1 MYSKS
6 YTKQKGDKT
15 MGILN
20 LLKGNYTGRVGQTVG
35 AKWKDKSTVRTYS
48 VPSNPRTD
56 AQMSVRGGFSSITK
70 FTALFADQIKYLS
83 ALNTAGMSV
92 RNAIIKLNKGM
103 VSANSFDKANFL
115 ISNGGL
121 QIPANFAASE
131 VSGKIKITW
140 DEPTATNFSTNA
152 KLVVVAVQEASG
164 IVEVIESSYNAAT
177 QTGLAT
183 FQTGDVD
190 VYAYYID
197 KRGSNKVGSKSVYKN
212 VTIA

>member
-1 MYSKS
+1 
-6 YTKQKGDKT
+6 

-48 VPSNPRTD
+48 VPSNPKTD

>member
-1 MYSKS
+1 
-6 YTKQKGDKT
+6 
-15 MGILN
+15 MGIIN
-20 LLKGNYTGRVGQTVG
+20 LLKANYTGRVGQTVG

-48 VPSNPRTD
+48 VPSNPKTA
-56 AQMSVRGGFSSITK
+56 AQMSVRGGFAKITA

-103 VSANSFDKANFL
+103 IPENSFDKANLL

-121 QIPANFAASE
+121 QIPSNVVASNE
-131 VSGKIKITW
+131 TGKIKITW
-140 DEPTATNFSTNA
+140 DAPTATNFSANA
-152 KLVVVAVQEASG
+152 KLIVVAVQETSG
-164 IVEVIESSYNAAT
+164 IVEVFEAAYDGAT
-177 QTGLAT
+177 HTGLAT

-197 KRGSNKVGSKSVYKN
+197 KRGSNKVGSKSIYKK
-212 VTIA
+212 VTIV

>member
-1 MYSKS
+1 
-6 YTKQKGDKT
+6 
-15 MGILN
+15 MGLLN
-20 LLKGNYTGRVGQTVG
+20 LLKANYTGKVGQTVG

-48 VPSNPRTD
+48 IPSNPRTD
-56 AQMSVRGGFSSITK
+56 AQVSVRNGFASITM

-83 ALNTAGMSV
+83 ALNTSGMSV

-103 VSANSFDKANFL
+103 IPQNNFDKANLL

-121 QIPANFAASE
+121 QIPSNVVAADE
-131 VSGKIKITW
+131 TGKIKVTW
-140 DEPTATNFSTNA
+140 DEPTATNFSANA
-152 KLVVVAVQEASG
+152 KLIVVAVQETSG
-164 IVEVIESSYNAAT
+164 IVEVFEAPYNGAT

-197 KRGSNKVGSKSVYKN
+197 KRGSNKVGSKSVYKK

>member
-1 MYSKS
+1 
-6 YTKQKGDKT
+6 
-15 MGILN
+15 MGIIN
-20 LLKGNYTGRVGQTVG
+20 LLKANYTGRVGQTVG

-48 VPSNPRTD
+48 VPSNPRTE
-56 AQMSVRGGFSSITK
+56 AQVSVRSGFSDITK

-83 ALNTAGMSV
+83 ALNTSGMSV

-103 VSANSFDKANFL
+103 IPENSFDKANLL

-121 QIPANFAASE
+121 QIPSNVA
-131 VSGKIKITW
+131 VSDETGKIKITW
-140 DEPTATNFSTNA
+140 DEPTATNFSANA
-152 KLVVVAVQEASG
+152 KLIVVAVQETSG
-164 IVEVIESSYNAAT
+164 IVEVFEAPYNGAT

-183 FQTGDVD
+183 FQAGDVD

-197 KRGSNKVGSKSVYKN
+197 KRGSNKVGSKSIYKK

>member
-1 MYSKS
+1 
-6 YTKQKGDKT
+6 
-15 MGILN
+15 MGLLN
-20 LLKGNYTGRVGQTVG
+20 LLKANYTGKVGQTVG

-48 VPSNPRTD
+48 IPSNPRTD
-56 AQMSVRGGFSSITK
+56 AQVSVRGGFSSITK

-83 ALNTAGMSV
+83 ALNTSGMSV

-103 VSANSFDKANFL
+103 IPQNSFDKANLL

-121 QIPANFAASE
+121 QIPSNVVVADEA
-131 VSGKIKITW
+131 GKIKITW
-140 DEPTATNFSTNA
+140 NEPTATNFSANA
-152 KLVVVAVQEASG
+152 KLIVVAVQETSG
-164 IVEVIESSYNAAT
+164 IVEVFEAPYNGAT

-183 FQTGDVD
+183 FQTGKVD

-197 KRGSNKVGSKSVYKN
+197 KRGSNKVGSKSVYKE

>member
-1 MYSKS
+1 
-6 YTKQKGDKT
+6 
-15 MGILN
+15 MGLLN
-20 LLKGNYTGRVGQTVG
+20 LLKANYTGKVGQTVG

-48 VPSNPRTD
+48 IPSNPRTD
-56 AQMSVRGGFSSITK
+56 AQVSVRSGFTDITK

-83 ALNTAGMSV
+83 ALNTSGMSV

-103 VSANSFDKANFL
+103 IPENNFDKESLL

-121 QIPANFAASE
+121 QIPSNVVANDE
-131 VSGKIKITW
+131 TGKIKITW
-140 DEPTATNFSTNA
+140 DEPTATNFSANA
-152 KLVVVAVQEASG
+152 KLIVVAVQESSG
-164 IVEVIESSYNAAT
+164 IVEVFEAPYNGAT

-183 FQTGDVD
+183 FQAGDVD

-197 KRGSNKVGSKSVYKN
+197 KRGSNKVGSKSVYKK

>member
-1 MYSKS
+1 
-6 YTKQKGDKT
+6 
-15 MGILN
+15 MGLIN
-20 LLKGNYTGRVGQTVG
+20 LLKANYTGKVGQTVG
-35 AKWKDKSTVRTYS
+35 AKWKDKSTVRTFS
-48 VPSNPRTD
+48 KPANPRTD
-56 AQMSVRGGFSSITK
+56 AQTSVRSGFTALTS

-83 ALNTAGMSV
+83 ALNTSGMSV

-103 VSANSFDKANFL
+103 IPQNSFDKATLL

-121 QIPANFAASE
+121 QVPANVAAVE
-131 VSGKIKITW
+131 DTGKVKITW
-140 DEPTATNFSTNA
+140 DAPTATNFSANA
-152 KLVVVAVQEASG
+152 KLIVVAIQETSG
-164 IVEVIESSYNAAT
+164 IVEVFEAPYNGAT

-197 KRGSNKVGSKSVYKN
+197 KRGSNKVGSKSVYKK